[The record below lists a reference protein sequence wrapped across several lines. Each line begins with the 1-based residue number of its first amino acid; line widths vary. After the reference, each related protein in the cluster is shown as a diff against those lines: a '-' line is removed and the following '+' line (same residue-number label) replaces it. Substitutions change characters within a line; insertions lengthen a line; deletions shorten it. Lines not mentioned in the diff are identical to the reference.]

1 MNSKENATGGRKYSF
16 ESDCDRRSPDQQE
29 IICPATEEAR
39 LIDDDVAKSRS
50 RARSRI
56 SDADSRGYLLETG
69 ESQFLVG
76 RVSIRVYFKIRNT
89 CMDNERVRNHVRNVR
104 KP

>member
-1 MNSKENATGGRKYSF
+1 MNLPAIGVASIRK
-16 ESDCDRRSPDQQE
+16 RS
-29 IICPATEEAR
+29 ICPATEDAR
-39 LIDDDVAKSRS
+39 LSDDDVAKSRS
-50 RARSRI
+50 RARARLRI

-89 CMDNERVRNHVRNVR
+89 YTDKRESKESRA
-104 KP
+104 